1 MYRALVYPLLSRI
14 EPEKAHAIALRS
26 LRAAQATPGGLALL
40 RTLSAPRD
48 PRLEIRAFGLRF
60 ANPVGAAAGMD
71 KNADAVAALLALG
84 FGCVEAGT
92 ITPRP
97 QPGNDRPRVWRLPEA
112 AALLNA
118 LGFPSNGAAA
128 VEKRLAGRTF
138 AGVVGVNLGKN
149 KETPAEEAAKD
160 YAAVLD
166 RLWNCMDY
174 AVVNVSSPNTP
185 GLRAL
190 QSRAAILDIFS
201 ALRVVNRSGGRARA
215 PRPLLLKI
223 SPDLTDDQL
232 DDALAAALE
241 ASAAGVVVAN
251 TTLDRSSLADPL
263 PGRPGGLSGA
273 PLREKSLA
281 LLRKVRQRVGRRLP
295 IIGVGGIAT
304 AEDVIQ
310 RMKAGACLVQ
320 LYTAFVYAGPGLPG
334 QIVRGLS
341 EYVRRE
347 GLKSLEEIVGA
358 GA

>member
-1 MYRALVYPLLSRI
+1 MYRALLYPLLSRI
-14 EPEKAHAIALRS
+14 EPEKAHAIALKS

-40 RTLSAPRD
+40 RTFSAPRD
-48 PRLEIRAFGLRF
+48 PRLEVRAFGLRF
-60 ANPVGAAAGMD
+60 ANPLGAAAGMD

-84 FGCVEAGT
+84 FGCVEVGT
-92 ITPRP
+92 VTPRP
-97 QPGNDRPRVWRLPEA
+97 QPGNDRPRVWRIPEA

-118 LGFPSNGAAA
+118 LGFPSHGAAA
-128 VEKRLAGRTF
+128 VGKRLAGKAF
-138 AGVVGVNLGKN
+138 QGIVGVNLGKN
-149 KETPAEEAAKD
+149 KATPAEDAAQD

-166 RLWNCMDY
+166 RLWECMDY

-263 PGRPGGLSGA
+263 SGRPGGLSGA

-347 GLKSLEEIVGA
+347 GLKSLEEIIGA
-358 GA
+358 GV